1 MQIATTEIELNNL
14 LEATQAKAVPHISLT
29 IDFAKGD

>member
-1 MQIATTEIELNNL
+1 

-29 IDFAKGD
+29 IDFAKGDWVLCETICDSSLI